1 MHIKGVMMMR
11 HVVRSMETLIAVMQV
26 IFGDFG
32 KLVISLEH
40 ATQ

>member
-1 MHIKGVMMMR
+1 MYIKGVMMMR

-26 IFGDFG
+26 ISGGFGE
-32 KLVISLEH
+32 LVISPEH